1 MLVRFPCISAFSPS
15 HVLRTLALIPLEE
28 WRSEH
33 VWLWLDALYAEHTD
47 NKEKFSEF
55 FNNLPK
61 IANGSTLASYDK
73 SDVEKRFK
81 TDDGRAF
88 APVFGPELYA
98 RLQMLKGQGAFLP
111 PSLLPSFPP
120 SICLPIC
127 FEG

>member
-1 MLVRFPCISAFSPS
+1 MCCAA
-15 HVLRTLALIPLEE
+15 ALPPLEE

-33 VWLWLDALYAEHTD
+33 VWLWRDALYAEHTD

-88 APVFGPELYA
+88 APELYA

-111 PSLLPSFPP
+111 PSFPPSLLPSFPP
-120 SICLPIC
+120 SLLPALIVLYSQ
-127 FEG
+127 